1 MSNLNTKYLIIGTS
15 AAGLTAALELR
26 KLAPNAQIT
35 CLTSESEQPYNKCFL
50 VDYLA
55 GERVLDTVYLYTP
68 EFLAQQK
75 IEILYNSTVTE
86 IRAEIQEIQL
96 ISGAL
101 IAYDKLL
108 IATGARAWVPPILGV
123 AKLLAQE
130 LALNFYSLQDTI
142 KLMAKLDTELDLVIG
157 TQAGKVLDPL
167 VPVEQ
172 TGESLKVATN
182 NINIIKHVTVI
193 GAGLTGLE
201 CADAL
206 WRRGLK
212 VTVID
217 QSAQILNQVLD
228 QDSAQFLQQKIIA
241 SGTELVLGAQ
251 VLEATELITQQNNFK
266 LLENNFSISEFREF
280 PSNSKIKIT
289 LNSRVE
295 IFTDLI
301 ILATGVQANSIKIIG
316 AQLNLIKQQIQVDQY
331 FATNLPNIW
340 AAGDAILVRD
350 LVTGELRAN
359 RTWPD
364 AILQGRLAARS
375 MFAVKVVSFQ
385 EFKLS
390 KLSISLPE
398 QPAGST
404 VNLVPYSGQL
414 AYYKSHMFNLDLV
427 VCGNLNNINKNNNN
441 SATGSMKI
449 GAEVNCANQASWASY
464 NYNLTEQLQGFIL
477 IGDISQGA
485 KLRRQIGI

>member
-26 KLAPNAQIT
+26 KLDPNAQII

-55 GERVLDTVYLYTP
+55 GERVLNTVYLYTP

-75 IEILYNSTVTE
+75 ITILYNSTVTE
-86 IRAEIQEIQL
+86 IRAETQAIQL
-96 ISGAL
+96 ISGEL
-101 IAYDKLL
+101 INYSKLL

-123 AKLLAQE
+123 AKLLALE

-142 KLMAKLDTELDLVIG
+142 KLMAKLDAELDLVIG
-157 TQAGKVLDPL
+157 TRAGKVLGSL
-167 VPVEQ
+167 APVAQ
-172 TGESLKVATN
+172 TGELLKLAN
-182 NINIIKHVTVI
+182 NIKHVTII

-217 QSAQILNQVLD
+217 QSSQILNQVLD

-241 SGTELVLGAQ
+241 SGTELVLGTQ
-251 VLEATELITQQNNFK
+251 VLEATALITPKNNFK
-266 LLENNFSISEFREF
+266 ILENNFSISGLREF

-289 LNSRVE
+289 LSSQAE

-301 ILATGVQANSIKIIG
+301 ILATGVQANSIKIVG

-390 KLSISLPE
+390 KLTISLSE

-404 VNLVPYSGQL
+404 ANLVPYSGQL

-427 VCGNLNNINKNNNN
+427 VCGNLNNINKKNNN
-441 SATGSMKI
+441 SATGSMEI
-449 GAEVNCANQASWASY
+449 GAGVNCANQASWASY

-477 IGDISQGA
+477 IGDIGQGV
-485 KLRRQIGI
+485 KLRRQIDI

>member
-26 KLAPNAQIT
+26 KLDPNAQIT
-35 CLTSESEQPYNKCFL
+35 CLTSESEPPYNKCFL

-108 IATGARAWVPPILGV
+108 IATGARAWVPPILGI
-123 AKLLAQE
+123 AELLAQE
-130 LALNFYSLQDTI
+130 LALNFYNLQDTI

-172 TGESLKVATN
+172 TGELLKLAN
-182 NINIIKHVTVI
+182 NIKHVTVI

-217 QSAQILNQVLD
+217 QSSQILNQVLD

-251 VLEATELITQQNNFK
+251 VLEVTALITPKNNLK
-266 LLENNFSISEFREF
+266 ILENNLKVGELREF

-289 LNSRVE
+289 L
-295 IFTDLI
+295 
-301 ILATGVQANSIKIIG
+301 
-316 AQLNLIKQQIQVDQY
+316 
-331 FATNLPNIW
+331 
-340 AAGDAILVRD
+340 
-350 LVTGELRAN
+350 
-359 RTWPD
+359 
-364 AILQGRLAARS
+364 
-375 MFAVKVVSFQ
+375 
-385 EFKLS
+385 
-390 KLSISLPE
+390 
-398 QPAGST
+398 
-404 VNLVPYSGQL
+404 
-414 AYYKSHMFNLDLV
+414 
-427 VCGNLNNINKNNNN
+427 
-441 SATGSMKI
+441 
-449 GAEVNCANQASWASY
+449 
-464 NYNLTEQLQGFIL
+464 
-477 IGDISQGA
+477 
-485 KLRRQIGI
+485 

>member
-26 KLAPNAQIT
+26 KLDPNAQIT
-35 CLTSESEQPYNKCFL
+35 CLTSESEPPYNKCFL

-108 IATGARAWVPPILGV
+108 IATGARAWVPPILGI
-123 AKLLAQE
+123 AELLAQE
-130 LALNFYSLQDTI
+130 LALNFYNLQDTI

-172 TGESLKVATN
+172 TGELLKLAN
-182 NINIIKHVTVI
+182 NIKHVTVI

-217 QSAQILNQVLD
+217 QSSQILNQVLD

-241 SGTELVLGAQ
+241 SGTELVLGIQ
-251 VLEATELITQQNNFK
+251 VLEATELITSKNNLK
-266 LLENNFSISEFREF
+266 ILKNNLKVGELREF

-289 LNSRVE
+289 LSSQAE

-301 ILATGVQANSIKIIG
+301 ILATGVQANTIKIIG

-385 EFKLS
+385 GFKLS

-485 KLRRQIGI
+485 KLRRQIGT